1 MNLKAHIEETTEE
14 HLRKTWLELM
24 KAKEELDEV
33 KEIGKGHVEE
43 MQGRVE
49 QLLSEKKAMETSLK
63 IISLE
68 VSVLKLS
75 EKKLEVENLSL
86 RTKLFAEMKEDVAS
100 ENRSLKEFVQ
110 TMKTR
115 LNAIEKKDEGKA
127 VKVTL
132 GFLKFVCLLNHT
144 RVVP

>member
-14 HLRKTWLELM
+14 YLRKTWSELM

-43 MQGRVE
+43 MQGRRTTPIR
-49 QLLSEKKAMETSLK
+49 KKAMETSLK

-75 EKKLEVENLSL
+75 EKKLEVEILSL

-110 TMKTR
+110 TMKIR

>member
-14 HLRKTWLELM
+14 HLGKTWSELM

-132 GFLKFVCLLNHT
+132 DFLKFVCLLNHT